1 MGLKRKKKSPQYIQ
15 DYGDAVFKRGCNR
28 FFYICSALP
37 ASTVK
42 RGLSSIEP
50 VKLKIFGWGYVKDF
64 CISLFQKE
72 QEDKA
77 VKIYY
82 AECLR
87 IITENT
93 AKMGGGS
100 YITAKLSDIINPK
113 PVEKRTGEEIAA
125 DIIKRAGIEV
135 I

>member
-1 MGLKRKKKSPQYIQ
+1 M
-15 DYGDAVFKRGCNR
+15 
-28 FFYICSALP
+28 
-37 ASTVK
+37 
-42 RGLSSIEP
+42 
-50 VKLKIFGWGYVKDF
+50 KDF

-87 IITENT
+87 IISENT

-100 YITAKLSDIINPK
+100 YITVNLADIINPK
-113 PVEKRTGEEIAA
+113 PVDNRTGEEIAA
-125 DIIKRAGIEV
+125 DIIKQAGIEV

>member
-1 MGLKRKKKSPQYIQ
+1 M
-15 DYGDAVFKRGCNR
+15 
-28 FFYICSALP
+28 
-37 ASTVK
+37 
-42 RGLSSIEP
+42 
-50 VKLKIFGWGYVKDF
+50 KDF
-64 CISLFQKE
+64 CIAVCQKE

-87 IITENT
+87 VITENT

-100 YITAKLSDIINPK
+100 YITAKLPDIINPK

-125 DIIKRAGIEV
+125 DIIKLAGIEV